1 MILKQYSKD
10 TKGNVASMFAISL
23 LVLIAAIGSAIDY
36 ARLVTTNSKL
46 QSLTDSLTLAA
57 AIGLQHDQYDE
68 TGLDEFARIYLA
80 QNNESELQ
88 AAWEMEGGELN
99 FTLQTTQ
106 EMIFMGIFNQSEKIV
121 GATSSVPV
129 LKAKN
134 FNVALVL
141 DSTLSMTGTRML
153 SLKRA
158 ANEMIDVIRTT
169 DSDDTYVSVVPFSEM
184 IKIPTSYGDA
194 SWFNKPADRTQN
206 LQVIDPDLSI
216 GCRTEWMGESRRQVC
231 DHTVYRTDTLNLT
244 WNGCMISRN
253 FGYHKVPEFSAQ
265 RLQGVTRNNY
275 CSDDRNMMLPMTNNM
290 DTVAETVDAMV
301 PHSETYIPG
310 GLIWGWRTLQ
320 PEAPLT
326 EISQAPSN
334 NEKVMIVMTDG
345 ANSNS
350 LGNPVPWSDGLFHDE
365 KDVVAANTLTS
376 ELCEGIK
383 NDDVEIYTI
392 ALEVNDAATVTM
404 MQNCATSAA
413 HFYDVSNASG
423 LSEVFE
429 SISTELADIRL
440 SK

>member
-1 MILKQYSKD
+1 M
-10 TKGNVASMFAISL
+10 TSL
-23 LVLIAAIGSAIDY
+23 
-36 ARLVTTNSKL
+36 
-46 QSLTDSLTLAA
+46 Q
-57 AIGLQHDQYDE
+57 
-68 TGLDEFARIYLA
+68 
-80 QNNESELQ
+80 
-88 AAWEMEGGELN
+88 
-99 FTLQTTQ
+99 
-106 EMIFMGIFNQSEKIV
+106 
-121 GATSSVPV
+121 
-129 LKAKN
+129 
-134 FNVALVL
+134 
-141 DSTLSMTGTRML
+141 
-153 SLKRA
+153 RA

-184 IKIPTSYGDA
+184 VKIPTSYGNA
-194 SWFNKPADRTQN
+194 PWFNKPADKTQN

-253 FGYHKVPEFSAQ
+253 FGYHKVPEFGAD

-290 DTVAETVDAMV
+290 DIVAATVNAMV
-301 PHSETYIPG
+301 PHSQTYIPG

-326 EISQAPSN
+326 EIAQAPSDSQ
-334 NEKVMIVMTDG
+334 KVMIVMTDG

-365 KDVVAANTLTS
+365 SDVVAANTLTS
-376 ELCEGIK
+376 ELCEDIK

-392 ALEVNDAATVTM
+392 ALEVIDAATVTM
-404 MQNCATSAA
+404 MKNCATSVS

-423 LSEVFE
+423 LSKVFE
-429 SISTELADIRL
+429 DISTELADLRL

>member
-1 MILKQYSKD
+1 MTFKHYTKD
-10 TKGNVASMFAISL
+10 TKGNVSTMLGISL
-23 LVLIAAIGSAIDY
+23 LVFIAAIGCAIDY
-36 ARLVTTNSKL
+36 ARLISTNSKL

-57 AIGLQHDQYDE
+57 AIGLENEQHDE
-68 TGLDEFARIYLA
+68 TGLDEFARIFLA
-80 QNNESELQ
+80 ANDASDHQ
-88 AAWEMEGGELN
+88 AKWKMEGDELN
-99 FTLQTTQ
+99 FTLRTTQ
-106 EMIFMGIFNQSEKIV
+106 EMIFMGVFNQNEKTV
-121 GATSSVPV
+121 GATASVPV
-129 LKAKN
+129 FKAKN

-141 DSTLSMTGTRML
+141 DTTLSMTGTRMW

-158 ANEMIDVIRTT
+158 ANEMIDVIRKV

-184 IKIPTSYGDA
+184 VKIPTSYGDA
-194 SWFNKPADRTQN
+194 SWFNKPADRTVN
-206 LQVIDPDLSI
+206 LNVIDPNLST
-216 GCRTEWMGESRRQVC
+216 GCRIEWTGETRMEVC

-253 FGYHKVPEFSAQ
+253 FGYHNVPEFSAQ

-290 DTVAETVDAMV
+290 D
-301 PHSETYIPG
+301 
-310 GLIWGWRTLQ
+310 IWGWRTLQ

-326 EISQAPSN
+326 EISQAPSDSQ
-334 NEKVMIVMTDG
+334 KVMIMMTDG

-350 LGNPVPWSDGLFHDE
+350 LGNPVPWSEGLFHDE
-365 KDVVAANTLTS
+365 SDVVAANTLTS

-392 ALEVNDAATVTM
+392 ALEVDDAATVIM

-429 SISTELADIRL
+429 TISTELADIRL
-440 SK
+440 SN